1 MERREEGRKAGRDG
15 QQGRGEHTERGTYR
29 EGKV

>member
-15 QQGRGEHTERGTYR
+15 QQGREGNIQRGEDIMN
-29 EGKV
+29 V